1 MVKRGTYVQ
10 LDRSLFSD
18 NAATSGKEIK
28 VVFKATNVRDYDAE
42 FLTCVSGGIGLKLQ
56 AQPAVFSSELTNVEI
71 PYCEDRK
78 IELDVSIEA
87 SNENKLAVVWL
98 EGVPSRAF
106 AYTANDNWMQS
117 DPQNVKIGSN
127 DCDIWIYRL
136 KMYSHSLTRYEILDN
151 FVADCGNTTEMV
163 ARYLRNH
170 IFNTDGSIN
179 VNEAGGGKSD
189 AAVFSRSVPTA

>member
-1 MVKRGTYVQ
+1 MRGP
-10 LDRSLFSD
+10 
-18 NAATSGKEIK
+18 G
-28 VVFKATNVRDYDAE
+28 
-42 FLTCVSGGIGLKLQ
+42 
-56 AQPAVFSSELTNVEI
+56 
-71 PYCEDRK
+71 K

-117 DPQNVKIGSN
+117 DPQNVKIGSD

-151 FVADCGNTTEMV
+151 FVADCGNTHGNGCPLPPQPHLQHG
-163 ARYLRNH
+163 RLYQRH
-170 IFNTDGSIN
+170 
-179 VNEAGGGKSD
+179 
-189 AAVFSRSVPTA
+189 